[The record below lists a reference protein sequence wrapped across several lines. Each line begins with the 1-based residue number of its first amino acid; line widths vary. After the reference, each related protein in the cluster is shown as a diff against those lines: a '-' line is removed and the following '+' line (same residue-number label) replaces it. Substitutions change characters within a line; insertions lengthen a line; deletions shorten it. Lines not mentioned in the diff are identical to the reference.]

1 MLEERTKIPVV
12 GTVPMLSVDIEEE
25 DSISERLEREGNKAG
40 QKGAQKAAIE
50 IAVIRFPK
58 ISNYTDLAP
67 LEVCGGGCGSLCFRT
82 TGSGT
87 SRSYFASGKQKYNG
101 RSEMDAH
108 FRHGSFYL

>member
-1 MLEERTKIPVV
+1 M
-12 GTVPMLSVDIEEE
+12 DIEEE

-67 LEVCGGGCGSLCFRT
+67 LESVEGVAVRYVSAT

-87 SRSYFASGKQKYNG
+87 SRSHFASRK
-101 RSEMDAH
+101 
-108 FRHGSFYL
+108 